1 MRRKWIVIA
10 VICAM
15 MAIGIEFFLMTQFWK
30 KEQGTVAYMLT
41 KSCDVGTVINKPL
54 LTKICLL
61 DQPAETLKI
70 LKLEELV
77 GKTLNNPLKSGKILV
92 ESDFIKKSEIKS
104 IQTMVLKLNLEQ
116 SHKGELAVG
125 EKINIL
131 SYRQGASDLLEEII
145 VKEVDLENRLNDKSD
160 FLVTVEGPPEKLKA
174 LFLAQQ
180 EGILLIV
187 KKTAVQI
194 P

>member
-1 MRRKWIVIA
+1 MRRKWIAIA
-10 VICAM
+10 VLCAM
-15 MAIGIEFFLMTQFWK
+15 MAVGIELFLMTQFWQ
-30 KEQGTVAYMLT
+30 KEQGSVAYLLT
-41 KSCDVGTVINKPL
+41 QSCEAGTVINQPL
-54 LTKICLL
+54 LRKISVY
-61 DQPAETLKI
+61 DKSAKTLKI
-70 LKLEELV
+70 LKLEDLI
-77 GKTLNNPLKSGKILV
+77 GKTLNNPIAGGKILV
-92 ESDFIKKSEIKS
+92 ESDFDKKNESRP

-125 EKINIL
+125 EKINLL
-131 SYRQGASDLLEEII
+131 SYRQGASELIEDITI
-145 VKEVDLENRLNDKSD
+145 KEVTLENSLNDRSD
-160 FLVTVEGPPEKLKA
+160 FLITVEGSPEKLKA